1 VNHLKSVF
9 DRIDGWRDQVI
20 SLQEALTARVALGT
34 QNGGTGEH
42 DKAEYLRGKVLA
54 LKPDLM
60 EEVRSPDDKAQDGYR
75 PNLVARWNGSR
86 GGPATWVLSHMDIV
100 PPGDLTLW
108 ETDPYRLV
116 VEGDRLIGRGVED
129 NQHGIVSSYL
139 AVQAVLESGL
149 RPERSMGLVFV
160 ADEETGSEYGLE
172 YLLRHHKDFFSPKDL
187 IVVPDWGNEQGSMIE
202 VAEKSML
209 WLRFTVKGKQCHAS
223 TPHEGKNS
231 LYGAARLIV
240 ELDKLKREFAF
251 EDELFRPALSTF
263 EPTKIEANVPN
274 VNTIPGKDIF
284 YVDCRILPRYQV
296 NEVLSRAKVIAGEV
310 GRSLELSME
319 VEPIYLQEATEPTPA
334 DAPVVQALSR
344 AIREV
349 KGLDAVPTGIGGG
362 TVAAFF
368 RRAGLPAAVWLTE
381 SATAHQ
387 PNEHCLVSN
396 LLGDAKV
403 LACLFMDPL

>member
-1 VNHLKSVF
+1 MLKELF

-20 SLQEALTARVALGT
+20 SLQEGLTARVALGT

-42 DKAEYLRGKVLA
+42 EKAEYLRGRILS
-54 LKPDLM
+54 LKPDLI
-60 EEVRSPDDKAQDGYR
+60 EEVRAPDEKARDGYR
-75 PNLVARWNGSR
+75 PNLVARWNGSK
-86 GGPATWVLSHMDIV
+86 GGPVTWILSHMDIV
-100 PPGDLTLW
+100 PPGDLSLW
-108 ETDPYRLV
+108 ETDPYRLS

-149 RPERSMGLVFV
+149 RPERPMGLVFV

-172 YLLRHHKDFFSPKDL
+172 YLLRHRKDVFSPQDL

-231 LYGAARLIV
+231 LYGAARLILS
-240 ELDKLKREFAF
+240 LDRLKKEFDF
-251 EDELFRPALSTF
+251 EDNLFRPALSTF
-263 EPTKIEANVPN
+263 EPTKVEPNVPN
-274 VNTIPGKDIF
+274 VNTIPGKDVF
-284 YVDCRILPRYQV
+284 YVDCRVLPRY
-296 NEVLSRAKVIAGEV
+296 ELDRVLSSARAIAVEV
-310 GRSLELSME
+310 GRDLDLSTE
-319 VEPIYLQEATEPTPA
+319 VEPIYLQKATQPTMA
-334 DAPVVQALSR
+334 DAPVVKALSR

-349 KGLDAVPTGIGGG
+349 KGLDAAPIGIGGG

-387 PNEHCLVSN
+387 PNEYCLVSN

>member
-1 VNHLKSVF
+1 MLKEVF

-20 SLQEALTARVALGT
+20 SLQEELTARVALGT

-42 DKAEYLRGKVLA
+42 DKTNYLHGKILA

-60 EEVRSPDDKAQDGYR
+60 EEVRAPDQKAQDGYR
-75 PNLVARWNGSR
+75 PNLVARWDGSK
-86 GGPATWVLSHMDIV
+86 GGPTTWVLSHMDIV
-100 PPGDLTLW
+100 PPGDPTLW
-108 ETDPYRLV
+108 ETDPFRLT
-116 VEGDRLIGRGVED
+116 VEGDRIIGRGVED

-139 AVQAVLESGL
+139 AVQAVLETGR
-149 RPERSMGLVFV
+149 RPVRSMGLVFV

-172 YLLRHHKDFFSPKDL
+172 YLLRHRKGIFSPQDL

-231 LYGAARLIV
+231 LYGAARLII
-240 ELDKLKREFAF
+240 ELDRLKREYAF
-251 EDELFRPALSTF
+251 EDRLFRPSVSTF

-274 VNTIPGKDIF
+274 VNTIPGKDTF
-284 YVDCRILPRYQV
+284 YVDCRILPRYRV
-296 NEVLSRAKVIAGEV
+296 GEVLFRAKAIAAEV
-310 GRSLELSME
+310 AGSLEVSIE

-387 PNEHCLVSN
+387 PNEYCLVSN

>member
-1 VNHLKSVF
+1 MFKKVL
-9 DRIDGWRDQVI
+9 DRIDGGRDEVI
-20 SLQEALTARVALGT
+20 SLQRELTSRVALGT

-42 DKAEYLRGKVLA
+42 EKANYLRERVLA
-54 LKPDLM
+54 LKPDFM
-60 EEVRSPDDKAQDGYR
+60 EEVRAPDGKARDGYR
-75 PNLVARWNGSR
+75 PNLVARWSGSR
-86 GGPATWVLSHMDIV
+86 GGPVTWVLSHMDIV
-100 PPGDLTLW
+100 PPGDLALW
-108 ETDPYRLV
+108 KTDPYRLS

-129 NQHGIVSSYL
+129 NQHGIVSSFL
-139 AVQAVLESGL
+139 AVQDILDSGL
-149 RPERSMGLVFV
+149 RPERPMGLVFV

-172 YLLRHHKDFFSPKDL
+172 YVLKNHKGLFAPRDL

-209 WLRFTVKGKQCHAS
+209 WLRCTVTGKQCHAS

-231 LYGAARLIV
+231 LYGAARVILA
-240 ELDKLKREFAF
+240 LDGLKTEFGL
-251 EDELFRPALSTF
+251 EDALFRPALSTF
-263 EPTKIEANVPN
+263 EATKIEANVPN
-274 VNTIPGKDIF
+274 VNTIPGRDVF
-284 YVDCRILPRYQV
+284 YVDCRVLPRYRAE
-296 NEVLSRAKVIAGEV
+296 EVLARAKAIAGEV
-310 GRSLELSME
+310 GRSLDLSVE

-334 DAPVVQALSR
+334 DAPVVKALSR

-387 PNEHCLVSN
+387 PNEYCLISN

-403 LACLFMDPL
+403 LACLFLDPL